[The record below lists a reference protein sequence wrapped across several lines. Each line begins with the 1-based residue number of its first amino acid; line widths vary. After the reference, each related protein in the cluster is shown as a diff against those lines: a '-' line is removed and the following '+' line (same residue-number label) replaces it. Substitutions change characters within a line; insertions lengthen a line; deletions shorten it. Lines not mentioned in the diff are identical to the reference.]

1 MQNKKVFYVFNT
13 RAIKV
18 NIYSQ
23 LELSIVI
30 SGGVG
35 FQNGPHICRQTA
47 SSCDVLLH
55 AMPSPSLLFVDG
67 TKISTYVL
75 LM

>member
-1 MQNKKVFYVFNT
+1 MQNKKVTYVFNT

-18 NIYSQ
+18 DIQ
-23 LELSIVI
+23 LELSTVI

-35 FQNGPHICRQTA
+35 SQNGPHICRQTV

-67 TKISTYVL
+67 TKISAYVL
-75 LM
+75 PM